1 MSTSNDNSS
10 PNSKNGTLTSENNMT
25 TPRFVGQLSSNR
37 QQSMT
42 RYMAAL
48 YYRGGGAALP
58 LHSGMPNPGCFP
70 FRRAEFE
77 LDTGHKIRLEV
88 CFSL

>member
-1 MSTSNDNSS
+1 MSTSNDKSS
-10 PNSKNGTLTSENNMT
+10 PNSKNGTLTLENMT